1 MEQLANKQ
9 AKKKTGVKRRRKSSD
24 EGDEREIIG
33 SAPPVPVPDSHQTRN
48 GLGGYQT
55 QTVLIQ
61 DSGVVEQPSPP
72 RPLSQPSNEVLP
84 ISRTLSQTVSG
95 SSKQANLLRYLFA
108 PEPVLDLRYGYNDST
123 SIQLCDTGESDLWEE
138 MGGDVWT
145 EEPSS
150 AHLGTDQDAINE
162 YVLFIL
168 IHNPNQVVLVC

>member
-33 SAPPVPVPDSHQTRN
+33 SAPPVPVPGSRQTRN
-48 GLGGYQT
+48 GLEDYQN

-72 RPLSQPSNEVLP
+72 RPLSQPANEALP
-84 ISRTLSQTVSG
+84 ISRTLSDTASG

-108 PEPVLDLRYGYNDST
+108 PEPVLDLRYGYNDT
-123 SIQLCDTGESDLWEE
+123 ASIQLCDTGQSDLWEE

-145 EEPSS
+145 EESSS
-150 AHLGTDQDAINE
+150 AHLNMDQDAINE
-162 YVLFIL
+162 YVLFIST
-168 IHNPNQVVLVC
+168 HNPNQVVLMC